1 MKDLIS
7 RLKAGDVLVADGAIG
22 ALLIQQG
29 LPRGMCPE
37 SVNTSNPEVLEE
49 IADQYVNAGAE
60 IVQSNTFG
68 ASPLKLSDYG
78 LEEKYAE
85 INARAVEAVRKVAAG
100 RVYVAGSCG
109 PTGRILKPYGE
120 TDPEEVSLTFHQ
132 QIEVLV
138 ESGVEIL
145 CIETMTDVNE
155 AKLAL
160 QAARSVSRTIPVIA
174 TMTFDRTPRG
184 YFTIMGVSVEA
195 AARELADAGADI
207 VGSNCG
213 TGMEDMVE
221 IAREFRHHSSLPL
234 IIQPNAGLPEIEGDV
249 VVYRETP
256 EFMAGKVQELVDIGV
271 SIIGGCCGTTPRH
284 TEAIRRAVDSALR
297 ERR

>member
-1 MKDLIS
+1 MKDLLS
-7 RLKAGDVLVADGAIG
+7 LLKAGDVLVADGAIG
-22 ALLIQQG
+22 ALLIQRG
-29 LPRGMCPE
+29 LPRGKCPE

-49 IADQYVNAGAE
+49 IAEQYVAAGAE

-78 LEEKYAE
+78 LEEKYVE
-85 INARAVEAVRKVAAG
+85 INARAVEAVRKVAADK
-100 RVYVAGSCG
+100 VYVSGSCG
-109 PTGRILKPYGE
+109 PTGRVLKPYGE
-120 TDPEEVSLTFHQ
+120 TDPEDVSRAFHQ
-132 QIEVLV
+132 QIGVLV
-138 ESGVEIL
+138 ESGVDIL

-160 QAARSVSRTIPVIA
+160 QAARSVSSTIPVIA

-184 YFTIMGVSVEA
+184 YFTIMGVNVEG
-195 AARELADAGADI
+195 AARELADARADI

-221 IAREFRHHSSLPL
+221 LAREFRHHSQLPL
-234 IIQPNAGLPEIEGDV
+234 IIQPNAGLPEIEGDS

-284 TEAIRRAVDSALR
+284 TEAMRRALDSSLSGR
-297 ERR
+297 